1 MLWGRSGE
9 LARIEQLLDMA
20 RRGQADAV
28 AVHGEAGIGKTA
40 ILEYAL
46 ERSADLRV
54 LRTRGI
60 ESEVELPYS
69 ALMDV
74 LRPVLESV
82 DAVVEPQAAAL
93 RAALRLA
100 PSERPPDPLAVYAGT
115 LSALA
120 AAAEQSPLLVLVD
133 DLQWID
139 TSSRNAFLFA
149 ARRLR
154 DDPIATLIATRDDE
168 VSTDGLEMIRLEP
181 LDDLAARKVVGDRK
195 STRLN
200 S

>member
-69 ALMDV
+69 ALLDV
-74 LRPVLESV
+74 LRLVLESV

-93 RAALRLA
+93 RSALRLA

-120 AAAEQSPLLVLVD
+120 AAAEQSP
-133 DLQWID
+133 
-139 TSSRNAFLFA
+139 
-149 ARRLR
+149 RLR
-154 DDPIATLIATRDDE
+154 AMRSRWSSCRGRSRRSSARGQLRYPSRFRVATRPFDCSGADYQA
-168 VSTDGLEMIRLEP
+168 STT
-181 LDDLAARKVVGDRK
+181 
-195 STRLN
+195 TRA
-200 S
+200 SRWSPSR

>member
-9 LARIEQLLDMA
+9 RARIEQLLDMA

-82 DAVVEPQAAAL
+82 DAVVE
-93 RAALRLA
+93 
-100 PSERPPDPLAVYAGT
+100 
-115 LSALA
+115 
-120 AAAEQSPLLVLVD
+120 QSPLLVLVD

-139 TSSRNAFLFA
+139 TSSRDALLFA

-154 DDPIATLIATRDDE
+154 DDPIATLVATRDDE
-168 VSTDGLEMIRLEP
+168 VSTDGLETIRLGP
-181 LDDLAARKVVGDRK
+181 LDDLAARKVVGAAALAPKVEARV
-195 STRLN
+195 LAAAAGN
-200 S
+200 